1 MYYKVGQGLDRYK
14 IISCMAFLN
23 FFAKNIF
30 MTYNTISFIKLLW
43 KKTLEPT
50 HNKMQ
55 HLIVKGGW
63 VDCIKTIKMKEYQ
76 AQIS

>member
-1 MYYKVGQGLDRYK
+1 ME
-14 IISCMAFLN
+14 
-23 FFAKNIF
+23 
-30 MTYNTISFIKLLW
+30 
-43 KKTLEPT
+43 KTLEPT

-63 VDCIKTIKMKEYQ
+63 MGDCIKTIKMKEYQ